1 MTTAAF
7 AEATASQGEVVTP
20 WSFEFVWDFDIRIA
34 DFPLE
39 HCFFRVRLFIYR
51 EMIEKFFLAFIPLF
65 VAIDPIGVVA
75 IFIGLGT
82 RASGEHRKRQAFL
95 GIVTGLC
102 IAVGFI
108 FLGRIIFKALG
119 ITVADFQVAGGLIL
133 MLLAVRE
140 LVGIGPQ
147 MGSDS
152 DEFGIVPLGMPL
164 IAGPALLTALLILV
178 DTVGLGYT
186 LVSLLVNMVLL
197 AITLCNA
204 DRITRWMG
212 RQGLRGVSK
221 IIALLL
227 AAIAISLI
235 RRGWQTS

>member
-1 MTTAAF
+1 
-7 AEATASQGEVVTP
+7 
-20 WSFEFVWDFDIRIA
+20 
-34 DFPLE
+34 
-39 HCFFRVRLFIYR
+39 
-51 EMIEKFFLAFIPLF
+51 MIEKFFLAFIPLF

-82 RASGEHRKRQAFL
+82 TASRENRQRQTLL
-95 GIVTGLC
+95 GIFTALC
-102 IAVGFI
+102 IAIGFI

-147 MGSDS
+147 TASDS

-178 DTVGLGYT
+178 DSVGLGYT
-186 LVSLLVNMVLL
+186 LVSLLVNMALL
-197 AITLCNA
+197 AIALCNA
-204 DRITRWMG
+204 DLFTRWIG